1 MTYQIPENAIIQ
13 SIKEDTIVDKSRG
26 WRESYEGLIIET
38 DKGSIKLV
46 ISDSQS
52 CCEHWGALFFETPD
66 DISQFIGAEILQIE
80 DIDIKRE
87 EFIDNETQLRITTD
101 RGIIQYAI
109 YNEHNGYYSHGTI
122 LQVFDSIET
131 SSL

>member
-13 SIKEDTIVDKSRG
+13 NIKEDTIVDKSRG

-52 CCEHWGALFFETPD
+52 CCEQWGALFFETPD
-66 DISQFIGAEILQIE
+66 DISQFIGAEISQIQ